1 MSVVVIF
8 FYDFFPHG
16 STLRAYQT
24 VHKRTKANLIH
35 INIGVW
41 FMKNPCVYSL
51 GLSVRRSTSRRQV
64 E

>member
-1 MSVVVIF
+1 MIF

-35 INIGVW
+35 INRSVDHEKALCI
-41 FMKNPCVYSL
+41 SL
-51 GLSVRRSTSRRQV
+51 GLSVRVPQAGDKLNKKID
-64 E
+64 

>member
-1 MSVVVIF
+1 MRVVVIF

-35 INIGVW
+35 INRSVDHE
-41 FMKNPCVYSL
+41 KSL
-51 GLSVRRSTSRRQV
+51 RI
-64 E
+64 

>member
-1 MSVVVIF
+1 MSAVVIF

-35 INIGVW
+35 INRSVDHEKALCI
-41 FMKNPCVYSL
+41 SL